1 MRTATRSR
9 SRPKSRPHP
18 AAQHAPFEGFL
29 PEEVAIAQ
37 RVRQVCQGRS
47 VWGLENELGVSRENI
62 RRVMHGASRP
72 SARLLVA
79 ICERLGVSAD
89 WLLLGR
95 GAMTCAPS
103 ARPRERSKAGPRSPI
118 GRPPRGRG
126 RG

>member
-1 MRTATRSR
+1 MPTVTRSR
-9 SRPKSRPHP
+9 SKPKSPSRP

-37 RVRQVCQGRS
+37 RLRQVCQGRS
-47 VWGLENELGVSRENI
+47 VWGLEDELGVSRENI

-95 GAMTCAPS
+95 GPM
-103 ARPRERSKAGPRSPI
+103 KAGAKGG
-118 GRPPRGRG
+118 GRTR
-126 RG
+126 